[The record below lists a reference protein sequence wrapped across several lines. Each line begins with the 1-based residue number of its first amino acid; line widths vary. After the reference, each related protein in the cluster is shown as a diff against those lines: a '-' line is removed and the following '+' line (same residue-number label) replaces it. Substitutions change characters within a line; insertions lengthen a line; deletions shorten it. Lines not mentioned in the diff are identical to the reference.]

1 MWLKAE
7 EIYILE
13 VNTEFDIVQ
22 AYKLKQQFQSW
33 KINSFD
39 SENYQFFVSIQWEN
53 FIGILIKNSLKRPI
67 LLLISADIE

>member
-1 MWLKAE
+1 MWLKTE

-13 VNTEFDIVQ
+13 VNTEFDMVQ

-33 KINSFD
+33 KINNFD

-53 FIGILIKNSLKRPI
+53 FIRILIKNSLKRPI
-67 LLLISADIE
+67 LL